1 MLRLNLGLLRN
12 VRTFE
17 SLGLRDYRLLWL
29 GQLTTSMAQWMD
41 QTSRSWLIYRLT
53 NSPMQLGLMSAIRG
67 APLLIFGVVAGVVAD
82 RYGRK
87 AQLIIAQTV
96 NAFLNIILATL
107 IFTGHIQVWHV
118 YITAFL
124 AGTVQ
129 AFQQPARQALINDL
143 VGGRHLM
150 NAISLNSGAVNAS
163 RSVGPAV
170 CGVLIAAFGVDVSY
184 YIQGA
189 VYALATMWTAQIRV
203 PQRATP
209 VGHATSSANQSFF
222 SSAKE
227 GFAYIV
233 SHRLILALMVLGLAP
248 ILLGMPYTSLMPIF
262 AIDVF
267 HGNASTQGLLL
278 TMIGV
283 GAVLGALTIAS
294 LGHRQGS
301 GKLLIA
307 GAAGFGASLVLFS
320 RSPVLSMAMAF
331 TFLAGLSNS
340 AYTSQDQTIIQTLA
354 PSELRGRILG
364 VYLLNRGLMPL
375 GSLLAGALASLWGAP
390 LAVTAMG
397 ASCILLAVGV
407 VLFVPDIWKLKLV
420 PGYEKATS
428 ENG

>member
-1 MLRLNLGLLRN
+1 
-12 VRTFE
+12 
-17 SLGLRDYRLLWL
+17 
-29 GQLTTSMAQWMD
+29 
-41 QTSRSWLIYRLT
+41 
-53 NSPMQLGLMSAIRG
+53 
-67 APLLIFGVVAGVVAD
+67 
-82 RYGRK
+82 
-87 AQLIIAQTV
+87 
-96 NAFLNIILATL
+96 
-107 IFTGHIQVWHV
+107 
-118 YITAFL
+118 
-124 AGTVQ
+124 
-129 AFQQPARQALINDL
+129 
-143 VGGRHLM
+143 M